1 VTSGAARRAQAFY
14 GERMHDGEP
23 FWGGSPAA
31 DHEIVAAIV
40 AGDPAG
46 LAAAYDRYADA
57 LYAYCHTLLGEP
69 ADAADAVQDTF
80 IIAAAKLGGL
90 RDPSRLRPWLYAVSR
105 NECRRRLRGRASSVP
120 LDEAG
125 EMTDSAPAVGVSA
138 EQEELRDIV
147 RAALAGLNPGERE
160 IIELNLRHELDGAD
174 LADAL
179 GVPRNQAH
187 ALASRARDQF
197 ETSLGALLV
206 ARTGREYCAELAAIL
221 DGWDGQLTVLVRKRV
236 NRHIERCDICGDR
249 KRREL
254 SPAMLLSMVPLV
266 MLPAGLRNRVLRLV
280 ADSQPG
286 AVRYRAE
293 VTRHAE
299 PFGQSGFPEPI
310 DPPRPGRGKG
320 GHGATA
326 GVAAVALLLLLLG
339 GGAIFAASLLHHPGH
354 PAADTLSVD
363 TPTPTPSPT
372 SAATSSGPLPTPTP
386 SHKTHP
392 PVGLP
397 TLATLAPPL
406 PNPTPSPTPKPTVK
420 PKPTPK
426 PPPPPGTLVV
436 SPSPA
441 IVRLAQPPAG
451 GPYLGTFKL
460 TAKGGPV
467 KFSITSQAPA
477 GELTVSPGKGSIPSG
492 GTITV
497 TITAPAQ
504 PPPGATY
511 MYMTSVTVNP
521 GHGPSQPVTVYYP
534 PAG

>member
-1 VTSGAARRAQAFY
+1 
-14 GERMHDGEP
+14 MHDGAP
-23 FWGGSPAA
+23 GQGGGPAA
-31 DHEIVAAIV
+31 DHEVVAAIV

-80 IIAAAKLGGL
+80 IIAAAKLAGL
-90 RDPSRLRPWLYAVSR
+90 RDPSRLRPWLYAVAR
-105 NECRRRLRGRASSVP
+105 NECRRRLRGRGSAVP

-125 EMTDSAPAVGVSA
+125 EVTDSAPPVGVSA

-147 RAALAGLNPGERE
+147 RAALAGLNSGERE

-187 ALASRARDQF
+187 ALASRARAQF

-206 ARTGREYCAELAAIL
+206 ARTGRDYCAELAAIL

-236 NRHIERCDICGDR
+236 NRHIERCDICGAR

-254 SPAMLLSMVPLV
+254 SPAMLLSLFPVI

-280 ADSQPG
+280 ADTQPG
-286 AVRYRAE
+286 AVRYRAQ
-293 VTRHAE
+293 VTRRAE
-299 PFGQSGFPEPI
+299 PFGQSGFPDAI
-310 DPPRPGRGKG
+310 DPPRLGRGKG
-320 GHGATA
+320 GHGVTA
-326 GVAAVALLLLLLG
+326 GVAAAALLLVLG

-354 PAADTLSVD
+354 PAADTLAVG

-372 SAATSSGPLPTPTP
+372 AAPTSASPLPTPTP
-386 SHKTHP
+386 SRKTHP
-392 PVGLP
+392 PAPLP
-397 TLATLAPPL
+397 TLVTLAPPP
-406 PNPTPSPTPKPTVK
+406 PNPAPSPTPTPKPTVK
-420 PKPTPK
+420 PK

-441 IVRLAQPPAG
+441 VVRLAETTTS
-451 GPYLGTFKL
+451 GPYTGTFKL

-477 GELTVSPGKGSIPSG
+477 GELTVTPGKGSIPSG
-492 GTITV
+492 RTVTV

-504 PPPGATY
+504 APAGSV
-511 MYMTSVTVNP
+511 YMTSVTVNP
-521 GHGPSQPVTVYYP
+521 GHGSSQSVTVYYP